1 MTGHDDLRASG
12 GRVTARLRDN
22 QKPCDYET
30 TPDCFPQFSNDGT
43 GIGLVEIRRL
53 TRIAATGN
61 LLNDASRS
69 HVDRKIEL
77 FCVCWIFSFF
87 FSFLLFSDF
96 LENVENL

>member
-1 MTGHDDLRASG
+1 MIYALPVA
-12 GRVTARLRDN
+12 ARLRDN
-22 QKPCDYET
+22 LKPCDYET

-61 LLNDASRS
+61 LLNDAFRF

-77 FCVCWIFSFF
+77 FCVCWIFP
-87 FSFLLFSDF
+87 FLDF

>member
-22 QKPCDYET
+22 QKPRDYET

-61 LLNDASRS
+61 LLNDASRF

-77 FCVCWIFSFF
+77 FCVCWIFLFSFF
-87 FSFLLFSDF
+87 LLSSDF